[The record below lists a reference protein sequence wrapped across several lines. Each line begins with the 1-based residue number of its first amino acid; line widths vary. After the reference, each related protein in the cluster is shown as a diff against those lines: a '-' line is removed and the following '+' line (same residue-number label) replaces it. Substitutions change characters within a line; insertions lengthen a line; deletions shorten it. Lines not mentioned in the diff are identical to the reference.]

1 MFPRTRSGRASL
13 LPPVP
18 WHYSGQ
24 MLTLEYRSDPEA
36 VAELLPSG
44 RPPVD
49 EDPVEELTRLEP
61 REVIAGCWREVARS
75 WRSGTTLKRN
85 NLSGIGESRP

>member
-1 MFPRTRSGRASL
+1 MSLKGFMFPRTRGGRASL

-36 VAELLPSG
+36 VAELLPPG
-44 RPPVD
+44 
-49 EDPVEELTRLEP
+49 LEP
-61 REVIAGCWREVARS
+61 RELIAGYWREVAMS
-75 WRSGTTLKRN
+75 WRGGTTLDRH
-85 NLSGIGESRP
+85 NLRGRGESGA